1 MPQFR
6 KKPVVI
12 DAWRFRGLD
21 WLRGMP
27 DWAAGA
33 TQDRRGSESLF
44 VQTLEGVME
53 ARPGDWLIKGIKG
66 EVYPCRDDVFAATY
80 EPA

>member
-12 DAWRFRGLD
+12 DAWRFLGID
-21 WLRGMP
+21 HIDGMP
-27 DWAAGA
+27 AWAGGA
-33 TQDRRGSESLF
+33 TCDHAGSGSLF
-44 VQTLEGVME
+44 VRTLEGEME
-53 ARPGDWLIKGIKG
+53 ARPGDWLIKGVKG
-66 EVYPCRDDVFAATY
+66 EVYPCRDDIFAATY